1 MKFLVAFT
9 ICLLAGPHLFAQ
21 IGCTSKLDGEK
32 RSVKTCLH
40 ANKQVSMVETWDA
53 DGRFGSL
60 VVFNNRGEEI
70 ANYGLRSIGGHAS
83 AHLEY
88 YANGQV
94 SKIEYSD
101 APDGGIQFYNSTR
114 KFDEQGKQIA
124 FNETKYPTQLETTFI
139 QYVPQEEVTPTES
152 PKKQEVIACAVIHQT
167 FYQIENTTNRKLLV
181 TIQPVINNVVQVS
194 EKEIELKPN
203 ESIVFD
209 TILMADQFISA
220 KIYQV
225 TIKQVLTKKHKKIP
239 FKIIEPG
246 PIDAG
251 TNRTYYWF
259 ILD

>member
-1 MKFLVAFT
+1 V
-9 ICLLAGPHLFAQ
+9 FAQ
-21 IGCTSKLDGEK
+21 IGCTSKLDSEK

-40 ANKQVSMVETWDA
+40 ANKQVSIVETWEA

-60 VVFNNRGEEI
+60 VIFNNRGEEI

-94 SKIEYSD
+94 SKIEFSD

-114 KFDEQGKQIA
+114 KFDEQGKQIDY
-124 FNETKYPTQLETTFI
+124 NETRYPHKLETTLI

-167 FYQIENTTNRKLLV
+167 FYQIENTTNRKLLL
-181 TIQPVINNVVQVS
+181 TIQPVVNNVVQVS

-203 ESIVFD
+203 ESSVFD
-209 TILMADQFISA
+209 TILMADQFVSA

-225 TIKQVLTKKHKKIP
+225 TIKQVLSKKHKKSPI
-239 FKIIEPG
+239 KVIEPG

-259 ILD
+259 IVE